1 MKVTIKTVGGIVK
14 EFLDVDSKLTIQE
27 FSKNV
32 MEQFDLTDK
41 YESIKLISKGEIM
54 KNDDTLEK
62 FNGVDPV
69 FVCAPKLKPKVAPK
83 PVDEPKPAQSQQVDI
98 STQSTVLS
106 QQIQDADM
114 SKFYNIRQIHMTVC
128 MFLEFITSHPQLSEM
143 QKQNPSLLINIV
155 TNPKM
160 IQLIQ
165 QLADQ
170 STGVI
175 EAHDSGKTAPSI
187 KITGFNLT
195 NDGPILPTI
204 PEYENVTDDNL
215 EYNGEGISEDLLE
228 KMTQLLHSGMLGGML
243 TGASNIGDVS
253 LTLTEDDKKNI
264 DSLVEMTGVTKG
276 KATQAYLAC
285 DKNLNDAANFLFQ
298 E

>member
-1 MKVTIKTVGGIVK
+1 MKVTVKSVGGLIK
-14 EFLDVDSKLTIQE
+14 EFLDVDNKLSINE
-27 FSKNV
+27 FSKFV

-41 YESIKLISKGEIM
+41 YESVRLISKGEIM
-54 KNDDTLEK
+54 KPEDTLEK

-83 PVDEPKPAQSQQVDI
+83 PVDEPKPAQSLPAVPAVP
-98 STQSTVLS
+98 TAPL
-106 QQIQDADM
+106 QQIQNADM
-114 SKFYNIRQIHMTVC
+114 SKSYNVRQVHMTVC
-128 MFLEFITSHPQLSEM
+128 MFLEFIASHPQLSEM
-143 QKQNPSLLINIV
+143 QKQNPSLLISIA
-155 TNPKM
+155 TSPKM

-175 EAHDSGKTAPSI
+175 EAHDSGKPAPAI

-195 NDGPILPTI
+195 NDGPVPPTI
-204 PEYENVTDDNL
+204 HEEDVADDDL
-215 EYNGEGISEDLLE
+215 DYNEQEIPEDLLE

-243 TGASNIGDVS
+243 PGASNIGDVS

>member
-1 MKVTIKTVGGIVK
+1 MKVTVKTVGGLIK
-14 EFLDVDSKLTIQE
+14 EFLDVDNKISINE
-27 FSKNV
+27 FSKFV
-32 MEQFDLTDK
+32 MEQLNLTDK

-54 KNDDTLEK
+54 KPDDTLEK

-69 FVCAPKLKPKVAPK
+69 FVCAPKIKTKLAPK
-83 PVDEPKPAQSQQVDI
+83 PVDESKSTQPQPAI
-98 STQSTVLS
+98 STVPTVPTVPS
-106 QQIQDADM
+106 QQIQNADM
-114 SKFYNIRQIHMTVC
+114 SKSYNVRQVHMTVC
-128 MFLEFITSHPQLSEM
+128 MFLEFIASHPQLSEM
-143 QKQNPSLLINIV
+143 QKQNPSLLINIA

-170 STGVI
+170 STEVI
-175 EAHDSGKTAPSI
+175 EAHDSGKPAPAI

-195 NDGPILPTI
+195 NDGPVKPTI
-204 PEYENVTDDNL
+204 DEDGAYDDL
-215 EYNGEGISEDLLE
+215 DYNEEAIPEDLLE

-243 TGASNIGDVS
+243 PGASNIGDVS
-253 LTLTEDDKKNI
+253 LTLTDDDKKNI

>member
-1 MKVTIKTVGGIVK
+1 MKVTVKSVGGLIK
-14 EFLDVDSKLTIQE
+14 EFLDVDNKLSINE
-27 FSKNV
+27 FSKFV

-41 YESIKLISKGEIM
+41 YESVKLISKGEIM
-54 KNDDTLEK
+54 KPEDTLEK

-83 PVDEPKPAQSQQVDI
+83 PVDEPKPVQSLSAV
-98 STQSTVLS
+98 STAPS
-106 QQIQDADM
+106 QQIQNADM
-114 SKFYNIRQIHMTVC
+114 SKSYNVRQIHMTVC
-128 MFLEFITSHPQLSEM
+128 MFLEFIASHPQLSEM

-175 EAHDSGKTAPSI
+175 EAHDSGKPAPAI

-195 NDGPILPTI
+195 NDGPVAPTI
-204 PEYENVTDDNL
+204 PDYEDGGDDL
-215 EYNGEGISEDLLE
+215 DYNGEGIPEDLLE

-243 TGASNIGDVS
+243 PGASNIGDVS